1 MSFGTRA
8 ARIKQKGENVIT
20 VAGHHNDDSLLVVD
34 IKDAAD
40 FETAVYIMRHRVPG
54 AQYDKAIKRW
64 TIPVATLEDIPP
76 FYDTTYGK
84 EVVVVESPA
93 VRRFERQF
101 AGRNLAIEVKA
112 AYEFDLELNGRLKT
126 EDEKGRNIAMR
137 PYQTVGA
144 KFFDVAGK
152 ALNGDTVGLGKSVQG
167 IAASQMRFERDEAD
181 CFLLLIPASLTEKWM
196 GEIEKF
202 THSPVLRLNRNELL
216 KKNPL
221 SRWKRRYR
229 AGYYLILSYQMTFR
243 YLDRLIKDLEEHPDF
258 SLGAI
263 IDEVQYVK
271 NYGAKRTKASKQI
284 LHRCK
289 YVYGLSATYLETSV
303 TNIHSIFEGIN
314 PGVFRM
320 SEYKFRDRY
329 AETSY
334 WGQTT
339 GYKHGDEI
347 KKRLEPWVIRRHA
360 EDVSDQMPERVETT
374 YWIDLNAK
382 QAEFYKDVLQQVT
395 DKINDSRREG
405 QLQVATALS
414 LTMYLRQ
421 ACLNTAIMGHKNPV
435 DSKFDMILELLSET
449 ERRDK
454 VVIFC
459 FFAQA
464 VKALGLTLD
473 GAGIKNRV
481 VHAGNCPVKDRLK
494 VIEEFGESD
503 EKVLVTSDILR
514 EGHDVVVAPH
524 IINYDI
530 LWNPSSMEQRS
541 GRIHRLSQT
550 ASTVFVNTVLS
561 KGTVEQYMFERMSA
575 YREMGHDLMD
585 NKRVFRKISVKEII
599 KALEFKPEGGKTSG
613 SDSGFK
619 LKFGKESKGKSR
631 KEKVRKA

>member
-1 MSFGTRA
+1 ME
-8 ARIKQKGENVIT
+8 QKGRRWKLIT
-20 VAGHHNDDSLLVVD
+20 VASHHNDDSLLVID

-54 AQYDKAIKRW
+54 AQFDKAIKRW
-64 TIPVATLEDIPP
+64 TIPVASLEDIPP
-76 FYDTTYGK
+76 YFDTTYGK
-84 EVVVVESPA
+84 EVVAVDSPA

-101 AGRNLAIEVKA
+101 AGRNLAIEVKEA
-112 AYEFDLELNGRLKT
+112 HEFDLALNGRIKSK
-126 EDEKGRNIAMR
+126 DNKGRDIGLR

-152 ALNGDTVGLGKSVQG
+152 ALNGDTVGLGKSVQAL
-167 IAASQMRFERDEAD
+167 AASQMRFEKGDAN
-181 CFLLLIPASLTEKWM
+181 CFLLLIPASLTEKWI
-196 GEIEKF
+196 EEVEKF
-202 THSPVLRLNRNELL
+202 THSPILRLNRNELL
-216 KKNPL
+216 KKNPITRL
-221 SRWKRRYR
+221 KKRYR

-243 YLDRLIKDLEEHPDF
+243 YLDRIIKDLEEHPDF
-258 SLGAI
+258 SIGAI
-263 IDEVQYVK
+263 VDEVQYVK

-284 LHRCK
+284 TQRCK
-289 YVYGLSATYLETSV
+289 FVYGLSATYLETSV
-303 TNIHSIFEGIN
+303 MNIHSIFEALN

-347 KKRLEPWVIRRHA
+347 KKRLEPWVIRRHS

-374 YWIDLNAK
+374 YWIDLNAR
-382 QAEFYKDVLQQVT
+382 QAEFYKDVLEQVT
-395 DKINDSRREG
+395 DKINDARREG

-421 ACLNTAIMGHKNPV
+421 ACLNTAIMGHKSPV

-449 ERRDK
+449 EKRDK

-464 VKALGLTLD
+464 VKALGKTLE

-481 VHAGNCPVKDRLK
+481 VHAGNCPVKDRLN
-494 VIEEFGESD
+494 VIQEFGDSD

-561 KGTVEQYMFERMSA
+561 RGTVEQYMFQRMSS
-575 YREMGHDLMD
+575 YRDMGHDLMD
-585 NKRVFRKISVKEII
+585 NKRVFRKISVTEIV
-599 KALEFKPEGGKTSG
+599 KALQFKPEGGKESG
-613 SDSGFK
+613 SSGYK
-619 LKFGKESKGKSR
+619 IAWKEDK
-631 KEKVRKA
+631 KEEHKV